1 MNDMSKRRL
10 IQSYISGVYVTLQGQ
25 LLLYNLFQI
34 RKNTE
39 TFYIKNEYMN
49 IWINVNSSS

>member
-10 IQSYISGVYVTLQGQ
+10 ILSYISGVYVTLQGQ

-34 RKNTE
+34 RTNTK